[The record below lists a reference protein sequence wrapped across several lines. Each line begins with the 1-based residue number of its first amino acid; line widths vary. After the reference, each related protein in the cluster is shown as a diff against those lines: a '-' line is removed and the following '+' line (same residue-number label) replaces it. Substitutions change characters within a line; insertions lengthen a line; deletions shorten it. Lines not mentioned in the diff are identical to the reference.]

1 MMGTARSILTSPRP
15 ARTFFLTS
23 SRTARRAEPGSST
36 TPMRAAPMQLAA
48 IQPPTAD
55 SLDSCFRGN
64 DIGVGCSPLSSTSP
78 RTAHVSSLTSSR
90 TARSAEPGSRQ
101 APCKDLWIPA
111 PAFAGGRLCAG
122 MTAKEVGSLFLPS
135 SRTPRTSFLSSSRP
149 ARTFFLTSPRTP
161 RPFFFSSSRT
171 ARSDEPGSSATHS
184 VTPILPATLPAPNAL
199 TRIQRVATGR
209 ATSVGISV

>member
-23 SRTARRAEPGSST
+23 SRIARRAEPGSST

-48 IQPPTAD
+48 IQPPTAE

-64 DIGVGCSPLSSTSP
+64 DIGVGRSPLSSTSP

-90 TARSAEPGSRQ
+90 TARSAEPGSRR
-101 APCKDLWIPA
+101 APRKSHWIPA
-111 PAFAGGRLCAG
+111 SAG

-135 SRTPRTSFLSSSRP
+135 SRTPRTSFLSS
-149 ARTFFLTSPRTP
+149 PRTP
-161 RPFFFSSSRT
+161 RTFFFSSSRT

-209 ATSVGISV
+209 ATSVGVPV

>member
-23 SRTARRAEPGSST
+23 SRIARRAEPGSST

-48 IQPPTAD
+48 IQPPTAE

-64 DIGVGCSPLSSTSP
+64 DIGVGRSPLSSTSP

-90 TARSAEPGSRQ
+90 TARSAEPGSRR
-101 APCKDLWIPA
+101 APRKSHWIPA
-111 PAFAGGRLCAG
+111 SAG

-135 SRTPRTSFLSSSRP
+135 SRTPRTSFLSS
-149 ARTFFLTSPRTP
+149 PRTP
-161 RPFFFSSSRT
+161 RTFFFSSSRT
-171 ARSDEPGSSATHS
+171 ARPFFLTSSRTARRAEPGSSATHS

-209 ATSVGISV
+209 ATSVGVPV